1 MLQRKTLASGG
12 PWCRTHVRCWKKKV
26 TPLLNIQTV
35 HRVGGRPYNL
45 EVQEVIQS
53 LLKEMVLLLVPPKS
67 QWPIRNYEIKNSNH
81 NNLKSNFSLTFHRF
95 DWGDGENTPHPQ
107 TVPRSLHSVHS
118 KLYEARATSQRIKQ
132 AAFSQGSQELPRVIQ
147 FRCCA
152 QHQNT
157 DPKMTF

>member
-1 MLQRKTLASGG
+1 MPSLLPNVTKVNTCVRE
-12 PWCRTHVRCWKKKV
+12 PWCRTHVRCWKKSYSA
-26 TPLLNIQTV
+26 IEHSV

-53 LLKEMVLLLVPPKS
+53 LLKEKILLLVPPKS

-95 DWGDGENTPHPQ
+95 DWGSGEEMGENTPHSQ

-152 QHQNT
+152 
-157 DPKMTF
+157 